1 MPVEVLGLNGVPNS
15 GEIVIA
21 TENEKEARTISEAFI
36 NRGKE
41 KLIADTK
48 QRMSL
53 DDLYNRI
60 QEGNVKDLN
69 LIIKADVQ
77 GSVEA
82 VKQSLL
88 KLSNEE
94 VAVKCIHSGVGA
106 INESDVILASAS
118 NAIII
123 GFNIRPDNQAKEVAE
138 REKVDIRLYRVIY
151 NAIEDIE
158 SAMKGMLDPIFEE
171 KVIGHAEI
179 RQTYKASGVGTIAGS
194 YVLDGTIQRNCKVR
208 ISREGEQIFEGE
220 LASLKRFKDDVKEV
234 KTGFECGLVMD
245 GFNDIKEGDIIE
257 AYIMVEVPR

>member
-1 MPVEVLGLNGVPNS
+1 MVVPNS

-69 LIIKADVQ
+69 LIIQADVQ

-94 VAVKCIHSGVGA
+94 VAVKMYPLRCWC
-106 INESDVILASAS
+106 
-118 NAIII
+118 
-123 GFNIRPDNQAKEVAE
+123 NQ
-138 REKVDIRLYRVIY
+138 
-151 NAIEDIE
+151 
-158 SAMKGMLDPIFEE
+158 
-171 KVIGHAEI
+171 
-179 RQTYKASGVGTIAGS
+179 
-194 YVLDGTIQRNCKVR
+194 
-208 ISREGEQIFEGE
+208 
-220 LASLKRFKDDVKEV
+220 
-234 KTGFECGLVMD
+234 
-245 GFNDIKEGDIIE
+245 
-257 AYIMVEVPR
+257 